1 MKKTTALFTAPLAAA
16 LMASAVAMPAAAQM
30 SVEDQ
35 IETRQAAYQFAA
47 WNMGKIKAQ
56 AIDESA
62 EYDKKQ
68 IMAAANAIAS
78 VANSGMGTLYS
89 RDSANDRADD
99 TRLKPNFFNE
109 LDKVQEIAM
118 SFVQESNKLQEIAA
132 NGDKAAVAKQFAKV
146 GDTCKACHD
155 DFRAD

>member
-1 MKKTTALFTAPLAAA
+1 MKKATFISAA
-16 LMASAVAMPAAAQM
+16 LLASAMAMPAAAQM

-35 IETRQAAYQFAA
+35 IETRQSAYQFAA

-56 AIDESA
+56 AVDEEV
-62 EYDKKQ
+62 EYNEQQ
-68 IMAAANAIAS
+68 IAAAANAIAA

-109 LDKVQEIAM
+109 LDKVQEIAI
-118 SFVQESNKLQEIAA
+118 SFAQEANKLKDIAA
-132 NGDKAAVAKQFAKV
+132 SGDKAAVAQQFAKV
-146 GDTCKACHD
+146 GETCKTCHD
-155 DFRAD
+155 NFRAD